1 MLTRRTVLLR
11 HWDVFLGVGQKCI
24 NTPRDG
30 LSRAR
35 SVRRLKVST
44 VGTYCS
50 NRSETRREYYARVGA
65 YIRSL
70 DLKATSST
78 LGEAQAERPSPRPI
92 IRAEY
97 LLSTRLGYA
106 ARVSKDVR
114 ALSVTVTQ
122 ARRHRATSSS
132 HSLASRHI
140 REKRPGP
147 RY

>member
-50 NRSETRREYYARVGA
+50 NRSETRREYCARVAA

-70 DLKATSST
+70 DLKATSIHS
-78 LGEAQAERPSPRPI
+78 ERLR
-92 IRAEY
+92 
-97 LLSTRLGYA
+97 
-106 ARVSKDVR
+106 
-114 ALSVTVTQ
+114 LSVRV
-122 ARRHRATSSS
+122 RDPSYEMS
-132 HSLASRHI
+132 I
-140 REKRPGP
+140 C
-147 RY
+147 